1 MAGGIPSQRL
11 VAAFAPDHGAVGLKR
26 DQSRHFLVLVCH
38 HARRRRSNSQSEKR
52 VWGGEAE
59 SHQDYLGGYE
69 GRRRKAEMTVVARG
83 LGVTSEGFRARERK

>member
-1 MAGGIPSQRL
+1 M
-11 VAAFAPDHGAVGLKR
+11 AAFAPDHGAVGLKR

-52 VWGGEAE
+52 VWRRRGGGGGAE